1 MFVYNAS
8 KGILELIMFDSRM
21 LGDVQANPSP
31 NGYES
36 TKEKIIIAYIQIAAQ
51 MVSMVPCFQDVINI
65 GII

>member
-1 MFVYNAS
+1 MAS
-8 KGILELIMFDSRM
+8 KCVLELIRFAYSRM

-51 MVSMVPCFQDVINI
+51 MVSMVPCFLDVINT

>member
-21 LGDVQANPSP
+21 LGDVQANPSL

-36 TKEKIIIAYIQIAAQ
+36 TKEKITIAYIQIAAQ
-51 MVSMVPCFQDVINI
+51 MV
-65 GII
+65 

>member
-1 MFVYNAS
+1 MAS
-8 KGILELIMFDSRM
+8 KCVLKLIRFAYSRM

-51 MVSMVPCFQDVINI
+51 MV
-65 GII
+65 

>member
-1 MFVYNAS
+1 MAS
-8 KGILELIMFDSRM
+8 KCVLKLIRFAYYSRM
-21 LGDVQANPSP
+21 LGDVQGNPSP

-51 MVSMVPCFQDVINI
+51 MVSMVLCFLDVINI

>member
-1 MFVYNAS
+1 
-8 KGILELIMFDSRM
+8 M
-21 LGDVQANPSP
+21 LGDVQANLSP

-51 MVSMVPCFQDVINI
+51 MVSMVLCFLDVINI

>member
-1 MFVYNAS
+1 MAS
-8 KGILELIMFDSRM
+8 KCVLKLIRFAYSRM

-51 MVSMVPCFQDVINI
+51 MVSMVLCFLDVINI

>member
-1 MFVYNAS
+1 MAS
-8 KGILELIMFDSRM
+8 KCVLKLIRFAYSRM

-51 MVSMVPCFQDVINI
+51 MVSMVPCFLDVINI

>member
-1 MFVYNAS
+1 MAS
-8 KGILELIMFDSRM
+8 KCILKLIRFAYSRM

-51 MVSMVPCFQDVINI
+51 MVSMVLCFLDVINI

>member
-1 MFVYNAS
+1 MAS
-8 KGILELIMFDSRM
+8 KCVLKLIRFAYSRM
-21 LGDVQANPSP
+21 LGDVQANQSP

-51 MVSMVPCFQDVINI
+51 MVSMVLCFLDVINI